1 MEEILIS
8 PATLPD
14 KDALA
19 DLFYAH
25 LSENAEYVSHGEMQM
40 GVGHLVFNG
49 DEYVPRLDA
58 DSCHLWLAYIEEHIT
73 ADEMAV
79 YKAEDSVGNLLGFC
93 VLETDSD
100 GGAPFGVLC
109 DILVKADARGRGVG
123 GRLFSAAE
131 GWFRQRNLKD
141 VYLESGKNNHN
152 AHSFFMR
159 RGFVK
164 VSEVYYKGEE

>member
-1 MEEILIS
+1 MEGILIK
-8 PATLPD
+8 PAKLLD

-19 DLFYAH
+19 DLFYTH

-40 GVGHLVFNG
+40 GVGRLVFNG
-49 DEYVPRLDA
+49 NEYVPRLDT
-58 DSCHLWLAYIEEHIT
+58 DSRRLWLAYLEEHIT
-73 ADEMAV
+73 SDGMAV
-79 YKAEDSVGNLLGFC
+79 YKAEDSAGNLLGFC

-109 DILVKADARGRGVG
+109 DILVNADARGQGVG

-131 GWFRQRNLKD
+131 DWFRQRGLKD

-152 AHSFFMR
+152 AHGFFMR

-164 VSEVYYKGEE
+164 VSEVYYKGEK